1 MDTLQDKIKSLTGNR
16 RAFLLMRVAGLDVDF
31 SKKLTSVTRGT
42 YNSWFKS
49 TEFAVL
55 YHQLPNLIQDYRLEA
70 IQLLRKDN
78 QLEAVLLEGKI
89 ISKMKE
95 EIETGEYILIR
106 TNLAREVYSKLLT
119 NLDVSPEVKV
129 ISWQERVEH
138 LYSKVPEQIEEGEVI
153 DGEFSEVSSEQTQ
166 RPQGD
171 PIPNGQPPIDEGSQT
186 ATK

>member
-1 MDTLQDKIKSLTGNR
+1 
-16 RAFLLMRVAGLDVDF
+16 MRVAGLDVDF

-119 NLDVSPEVKV
+119 NLDATPDVKV
-129 ISWQERVEH
+129 ISWHERVEH
-138 LYSKVPEQIEEGEVI
+138 LYSRTPEQIEEGDAI
-153 DGEFSEVSSEQTQ
+153 DGEFSEVSSEPKEHQE
-166 RPQGD
+166 GK
-171 PIPNGQPPIDEGSQT
+171 PISKGQSPNDEATQT
-186 ATK
+186 ATE